1 MVILGIGG
9 STYTKQHIDDTARL
23 VSVLSPDYLAALN
36 LQLEEGIYEE
46 FIRKFGEPHIPVS
59 DYEVLDELE
68 RLVSQIS
75 SQRSIVFQANHASN
89 VLLGG
94 TLPDDRKR
102 ILSLIEGLKSVQ
114 NFSSQKFYGDFEPRS
129 VIN

>member
-1 MVILGIGG
+1 M
-9 STYTKQHIDDTARL
+9 
-23 VSVLSPDYLAALN
+23 N

-75 SQRSIVFQANHASN
+75 SEVHSISGKSCFQCT
-89 VLLGG
+89 LGG